1 MTRQSNRR
9 EQFAELIAGLDEN
22 EAAEL
27 QQRLMKMRNGGDY
40 PKPSEKI
47 VTADD
52 LPEDDRFGTY
62 TVDKPQR

>member
-1 MTRQSNRR
+1 MTRYSNRR
-9 EQFAELIAGLDEN
+9 QQFVRLLADLDEN

-27 QQRLMKMRNGGDY
+27 HRRLMKMRNGGGY
-40 PKPSEKI
+40 PEPSEKI
-47 VTADD
+47 VTADV

>member
-9 EQFAELIAGLDEN
+9 EQFAELIAALDEI

-27 QQRLMKMRNGGDY
+27 QQLLMKMRNGRDY

-47 VTADD
+47 VMADD
-52 LPEDDRFGTY
+52 LPEDDSFGTY
-62 TVDKPQR
+62 TVGKPQG